1 MKTKSERFVESKR
14 ESWKSLGEILGKI
27 SHRGIK
33 KLTLQEIESFP
44 SLYRM
49 ICQDL
54 AEARMLNLSP
64 DVINYLNNLTGKAN
78 SHLYFIRPLTLG
90 DIHSF
95 FKNKL
100 PFAIV
105 KNLRYVL
112 IALVLFWG
120 AGIGSYFVVLAKP
133 DLAFKVISAAVLDF
147 MEEMYEE
154 PPSSGRSAAERSVM
168 SAYYIQHNTS
178 IAFLCFASGIFLGL
192 GSIYFLLYNGV
203 FMGTIFGYLTAKGM
217 GSHLMEFVTAHSFLE
232 LNAIIIAGAAGI
244 MLGMSILKSWRD
256 YSTDCL
262 KESRSDIL
270 LVVAASAI
278 MLFLAALIE
287 GNISPSE
294 LDYKYKIFTAVS
306 SVFVFTLYF
315 IVNPLFRKRRI

>member
-14 ESWKSLGEILGKI
+14 ESWKSLGMILGKI
-27 SHRGIK
+27 SHKGIK
-33 KLTLQEIESFP
+33 KLTLHEVESFP

-54 AEARMLNLSP
+54 AEARMLDLSP
-64 DVINYLNNLTGKAN
+64 DVITYLNNLTGQAN
-78 SHLYFIRPLTLG
+78 SHLYFIRPLTSG
-90 DIHSF
+90 DIRSF
-95 FKNKL
+95 FKIKL

-105 KNLRYVL
+105 ENLRYVL
-112 IALVLFWG
+112 IALIFFWG
-120 AGIGSYFVVLAKP
+120 TAIGSYFVVLAKP
-133 DLAFKVISAAVLDF
+133 DLASKVISTTVLDF

-178 IAFLCFASGIFLGL
+178 IAFLCFATGIFLGL

-203 FMGTIFGYLTAKGM
+203 FMGTIFGYLTAKGL
-217 GSHLMEFVTAHSFLE
+217 GLHLLEFVTAHSFLE
-232 LNAIIIAGAAGI
+232 LNAIVIAGAAGM

-262 KESRSDIL
+262 KKNRSSIL

-278 MLFLAALIE
+278 MLLMAALIE

-294 LDYKYKIFTAVS
+294 LDYKYKILTAFS
-306 SVFVFTLYF
+306 SFIVFTLYF
-315 IVNPLFRKRRI
+315 IVTPLYRKRQI